1 MQMTEDKEIIKKICV
16 IGEAAVGKTSLIR
29 RFVHDKY
36 EDRYIATLGTK
47 TTAKSVNI
55 ALDKKTIDLKLQIWD
70 VLGVRSFSK
79 IQKNT
84 YKGSKGAF
92 IVLDLTRKETMYT
105 YEAWLLSLYKIAGE
119 IPVILLANKNDLPG
133 EYGTD
138 EIEALIR
145 VYGLPYFL
153 TSAKSGENVDEA
165 FEQLGKMMLKPWS
178 GLNMGSLPEITG
190 GFVSGLEVE
199 LEQGRNLTPIEVE
212 DIIMA
217 RYCDLLEDPEI
228 AMATIRAQ
236 FRKSNVNFM
245 YPSIEELRKVV
256 DFLIEA
262 ASNQIEGHRLQ
273 KEKKAYLNLINRIA

>member
-1 MQMTEDKEIIKKICV
+1 MQMTEVKDVMRKICV

-47 TTAKSVNI
+47 TTAKTVNI
-55 ALDKKTIDLKLQIWD
+55 TLDKEVVDLKLQIWD

-145 VYGLPYFL
+145 IYGLPYYL
-153 TSAKSGENVDEA
+153 TSAKTGENVDEA
-165 FEQLGKMMLKPWS
+165 FEQLGRMMLKPWK
-178 GLNMGSLPEITG
+178 GLKMGSLPEITG
-190 GFVSGLEVE
+190 GFVSGMEVE
-199 LEQGRNLTPIEVE
+199 LEHGRSLTPIEVE

-236 FRKSNVNFM
+236 FRRSNVNFM
-245 YPSIEELRKVV
+245 YPTIEDLKKVV
-256 DFLIEA
+256 DYLIEA
-262 ASNQIEGHRLQ
+262 ASNQIEDHRLL
-273 KEKKAYLNLINRIA
+273 KEKKAYMNLINRIA